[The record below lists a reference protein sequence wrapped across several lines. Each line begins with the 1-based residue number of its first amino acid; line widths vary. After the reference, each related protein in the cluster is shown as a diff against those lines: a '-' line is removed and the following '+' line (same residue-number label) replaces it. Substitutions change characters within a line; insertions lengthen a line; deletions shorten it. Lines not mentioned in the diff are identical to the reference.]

1 VQFNGQSAFISAAIT
16 APAIFSVSADV
27 PAIQHSADYSLVT
40 SQNPA
45 QPGETVI
52 IYGTGFGPL
61 ATPIPS
67 GTAAAGADPI
77 TGQCNGITTN
87 AGQVLYAGATPG
99 FAGLYQL
106 NVQLSSLLPA
116 GATNVTLQGLACG
129 ELNSVFVTSQPVPV
143 YIQ

>member
-1 VQFNGQSAFISAAIT
+1 VQFKEQSAFISAAIT
-16 APAIFSVSADV
+16 PPAIFSISPGL

-45 QPGETVI
+45 QPGETVV

-67 GTAAAGADPI
+67 GAAAPGADSI
-77 TGQCNGITTN
+77 TGPCNVITTN
-87 AGQVLYAGATPG
+87 AGQILYAGVTPG

-106 NVQLSSLLPA
+106 NVQLSSFIA
-116 GATNVTLQGLACG
+116 GGTTNVTLQSWACG
-129 ELNSVFVTSQPVPV
+129 ELNSGFVTSQPVPL